1 MGDAVREYVRGL
13 ALGAWAVGGSVRDE
27 LLGIEHRDEDFVVPG
42 LDHDRLRAELDRH
55 GRVEEIVVHGEL
67 KGLRLH
73 PRDPALRRLVPAGIE
88 LAAAPGGE
96 DALATD
102 LRRRDFTVDAIA
114 RSLETGALHDPLGG
128 LADLARRELR
138 AVTPDSLAADPLRV
152 LRGLRLVSQH
162 GFTPAGPTLAL
173 MRRDAGGLAGVAPE
187 RIGGGVAED
196 ARGELSLLLLGAEPR
211 RALRLARDTG
221 ALVAVVPELAAVV
234 GVALD
239 SPRQPLTLEEHVF
252 AVVQGAADL
261 EASLSVRLA
270 ALLHDLGKPA
280 ADASGEPHAEVGAG
294 IAAAVLERLRY
305 PARVVRDVA
314 AIVRAH
320 SFGLERVDERRARRF
335 LADHGRRLAFE
346 LVALKEADL
355 RAKRVPDGERE
366 ALTRLRTLLEREL
379 DSPHRLAD
387 LAVTGDDLLA
397 LGVPQGP
404 EVGRV
409 LRLLLDEVV
418 EEPAR
423 NDRATLLERARRELA

>member
-1 MGDAVREYVRGL
+1 MASPIREYVRGL
-13 ALGAWAVGGSVRDE
+13 GLGAWAVGGSVRDE
-27 LLGIEHRDEDFVVPG
+27 LLGIERRDEDFVVPG
-42 LDHDRLRAELDRH
+42 LDHDSLRAELERH

-73 PRDPALRRLVPAGIE
+73 PHGPVLRRLAPAGIE

-96 DALATD
+96 EALAAD

-138 AVTPDSLAADPLRV
+138 AVTPESLAADPLRI
-152 LRGLRLVSQH
+152 LRALRLVSQH
-162 GFTPAGPTLAL
+162 GFTPTGETLAL
-173 MRRDAGGLAGVAPE
+173 MRRDAPRLAAVAPE
-187 RIGGGVAED
+187 RVGGGVAED

-221 ALVAVVPELAAVV
+221 ALVAVVPELAAIV

-261 EASLSVRLA
+261 GASLSVRLA

-280 ADASGEPHAEVGAG
+280 ADASGEAHAEVGAR

-305 PARVVRDVA
+305 PVRVVREVT

-320 SFGLERVDERRARRF
+320 SFRLDGVDERRARRF
-335 LADHGRRLAFE
+335 LADHGRELAFE

-387 LAVTGDDLLA
+387 LAVDGDDLLA
-397 LGVPQGP
+397 LGLPQGP

-418 EEPAR
+418 DEPGR
-423 NDRATLLERARRELA
+423 NDREALLERARRELP